1 MGNDLALC
9 DKIGNKLS
17 ELGKWR
23 VWQNVILGQF
33 LALLLCAINTLSHII
48 NSSALLV
55 LPTGQSFPHYMLLFV
70 IYTSWLAFRKGER
83 GLISILKARGWR
95 YILLCLIDVQAN
107 TLMNT
112 AHQFT
117 TLSSIQLLG
126 CVAIPV
132 ALALSCLVLGVR
144 YRMVH
149 ILAISVCLMGIG
161 CLVWAN
167 TTDTKFTGKNQ
178 LVGDMLCLGGA
189 VLFAIVTVLQELAV
203 KKTDVVEFLGLLGLF
218 GSIVSGLQMVI
229 LEKQELLTDS
239 WKQYTN
245 ILTLFSISQFIFCI
259 LSCIFLQNMG
269 TTALHLSLLSGNFY
283 TLITGT
289 VLLNYKCHALYFLS
303 YLLTMVGVY
312 IYVIKPTPFA
322 AQYLPS
328 DSQRIRN
335 VSNRPECHIREH
347 ISLSPD
353 HNGEMLSTFGTINSM
368 DTLPITMST
377 NTTFTSFYGS
387 HDVLN
392 NKLSTSTA

>member
-1 MGNDLALC
+1 MGSEIGWC
-9 DKIGNKLS
+9 DKIGNNLS
-17 ELGKWR
+17 ELGKWG

-33 LALLLCAINTLSHII
+33 LALLLCAVNILSHFI
-48 NSSALLV
+48 NSSSTLL
-55 LPTGQSFPHYMLLFV
+55 LPTGQSFLHYMLLF
-70 IYTSWLAFRKGER
+70 IIFTSWLAFRKGDK
-83 GLISILKARGWR
+83 GLIFIIKARGWR

-149 ILAISVCLMGIG
+149 ILAISVCLIGIG

-167 TTDTKFTGKNQ
+167 STDSKFTGKNQ

-203 KKTDVVEFLGLLGLF
+203 KKTDVIEFLGLLGLF
-218 GSIVSGLQMVI
+218 GSLVSGLQMII
-229 LEKQELLTDS
+229 LEKQTLLTDS
-239 WKQYTN
+239 WKSSIE
-245 ILTLFSISQFIFCI
+245 ILTSFSICQFVFCI
-259 LSCIFLQNMG
+259 LSCIFLLNMG

-283 TLITGT
+283 TLIAGT
-289 VLLNYKCHALYFLS
+289 VLLEYRCHALYFLS
-303 YLLTMVGVY
+303 YLLTMIGVY
-312 IYVIKPTPFA
+312 IYVIKPTPVA

-328 DSQRIRN
+328 DLQRDQNSNRSECRIRQHI
-335 VSNRPECHIREH
+335 VSI
-347 ISLSPD
+347 SPD
-353 HNGEMLSTFGTINSM
+353 DSGEMLSTFGTINSA
-368 DTLPITMST
+368 DTLPISMST

-392 NKLSTSTA
+392 KK

>member
-1 MGNDLALC
+1 MGNELGWC
-9 DKIGNKLS
+9 DRIGNNLS
-17 ELGKWR
+17 ELGKWS

-33 LALLLCAINTLSHII
+33 LALLLCAINTLSHFI
-48 NSSALLV
+48 NSSATLV

-70 IYTSWLAFRKGER
+70 IYTSWLAFRKGDQ
-83 GLISILKARGWR
+83 GLISIIKARGWR

-167 TTDTKFTGKNQ
+167 STDTKFTGKNQ

-203 KKTDVVEFLGLLGLF
+203 KKTDYVEFLGLLGLF
-218 GSIVSGLQMVI
+218 GSLVSGLQMVI
-229 LEKQELLTDS
+229 LEKQTLLTDS
-239 WKQYTN
+239 WRSSTE
-245 ILTLFSISQFIFCI
+245 ILTLFSICQFVFCI
-259 LSCIFLQNMG
+259 LSCVFLQNMG

-283 TLITGT
+283 TLIGGT
-289 VLLNYKCHALYFLS
+289 ILLDYRCHALYFLS
-303 YLLTMVGVY
+303 YLLTMIGIY
-312 IYVIKPTPFA
+312 IYVIKPTPVA

-328 DSQRIRN
+328 DLHRDQHSSRSECQIRQHI
-335 VSNRPECHIREH
+335 VSISPE
-347 ISLSPD
+347 D
-353 HNGEMLSTFGTINSM
+353 NGEMLSTFGTLNSA
-368 DTLPITMST
+368 DTLPISMST

-392 NKLSTSTA
+392 KK